1 MKNSIL
7 KTLLGA
13 GAALALSCGIAA
25 AQQAQKVN
33 IAYVVPDADILGQSM
48 YIMADYMK
56 RSLPGR
62 FDIAI
67 HGNSSLFP
75 QSQQI
80 PAMQRGNL
88 DIGFVNMFDVS
99 PRVPEASI
107 LTAGYL
113 VRDVEH
119 HCVILNSEFGR
130 KVRADIESKMNIV
143 TLNQALIGYRTLV
156 LRKKKDVRTPADL
169 SNITMREVGNEA
181 FQFLAEALGAKPTP
195 IAFGELYLALQTGT
209 VDAFAGF
216 STAMKSTKFNEVTE
230 QLVQTNHLLGVDLI
244 AVSKRFWDSL
254 NDQEK
259 QVVREAANAASDF
272 TIANRKRAEANAVA
286 ELTKDGMTVTTPD
299 VTPFRAH
306 MREKYLASKFAQSW
320 PAGLYDQIAAMPSD
334 PDCKIK

>member
-1 MKNSIL
+1 MPNRIWR
-7 KTLLGA
+7 TLIGASVAMALG
-13 GAALALSCGIAA
+13 CGMAA
-25 AQQAQKVN
+25 AQQPQKVN

-67 HGNSSLFP
+67 HGNSTLFP

-156 LRKKKDVRTPADL
+156 LRKKKDVKTPADL
-169 SNITMREVGNEA
+169 ANVTMREVGNEA

-244 AVSKRFWDSL
+244 SVSKRFWDSL
-254 NDQEK
+254 NNQEK
-259 QVVREAANAASDF
+259 QIVREAATAASDF

-299 VTPFRAH
+299 VAPFRAH
-306 MREKYLASKFAQSW
+306 MRQKYLASKFAQAW

-334 PDCKIK
+334 PDCRIK